1 MATLPLFVDGAE
13 RPSAATEHID
23 VLDPA
28 TQELLCKVPCTTD
41 DEMRAIVASAVAAQ
55 KKWRDVPVQQ
65 RTRVLIKFQTLLVA
79 NKEDIADCMVAE
91 NGKTKV
97 DAIGDITRGIEVVEH
112 CLAMPSL
119 MMGEAVEQ
127 ISSNMDTKTI
137 RQPLGVCAGIA
148 PFNFPAMIP
157 LWMLPIAVST
167 GNAFILKPSE
177 KVPTASHKIV
187 NLAHEAG
194 LPPGIISILHG
205 GVAAVNF
212 LCTHKD
218 IKAVSFVGSGH
229 VGRIVYDLG
238 TKAGKRVQC
247 NMGAKN
253 HAVVLPDAH
262 KEQALNG
269 IIGAA
274 FGAAGQRCMAI
285 SVVVF
290 VGTASDMLPELLGK
304 AKALKVG
311 CGGVAG
317 VDIGPV
323 ISKESL
329 ARIHKILEASEKA
342 GATYELDGR
351 GIHVP
356 GYEQG
361 NFIGPTVL
369 SGVKEDMACYTEEI
383 FGPVLCCMQV
393 GTLDEAIALVNR
405 NSMGNGVALFTA
417 SGGAARKF
425 EHEIEVGQVG
435 INVPVPV
442 PLPFFS
448 WSSSK
453 GSILGDHHFYGK
465 SAVAFYTQI
474 KTTVSRWEYREI
486 TSDAGSVNFSGR

>member
-1 MATLPLFVDGAE
+1 M
-13 RPSAATEHID
+13 
-23 VLDPA
+23 
-28 TQELLCKVPCTTD
+28 
-41 DEMRAIVASAVAAQ
+41 
-55 KKWRDVPVQQ
+55 QQ

-323 ISKESL
+323 I
-329 ARIHKILEASEKA
+329 R
-342 GATYELDGR
+342 
-351 GIHVP
+351 
-356 GYEQG
+356 
-361 NFIGPTVL
+361 
-369 SGVKEDMACYTEEI
+369 
-383 FGPVLCCMQV
+383 
-393 GTLDEAIALVNR
+393 
-405 NSMGNGVALFTA
+405 
-417 SGGAARKF
+417 
-425 EHEIEVGQVG
+425 
-435 INVPVPV
+435 
-442 PLPFFS
+442 
-448 WSSSK
+448 
-453 GSILGDHHFYGK
+453 
-465 SAVAFYTQI
+465 
-474 KTTVSRWEYREI
+474 
-486 TSDAGSVNFSGR
+486 